1 MAPAAIRMALIE
13 GEDAD
18 GPIIEEDSFRL
29 GQDSAAV
36 DPTDRVIA
44 AILGTRE
51 GAQDAGLR
59 LSSVGVT
66 VTDEIQ
72 FARLRDA
79 LSTHKI
85 ENVMLVSG
93 FLAAAAL
100 GQAVGAA
107 MGYQRTAVL
116 FVEPDTATLAVVH
129 SDDGSV
135 WNVRRQLLSEDDN
148 AAVGEVVD
156 MVAATEAMDTRP
168 DGVYVV
174 GTGVDVGLIKSV
186 LDQATTLPVNVPEEQ
201 EMALARGAALA
212 SGNAP
217 LFASTTAALAYAQDP
232 DPGVDQRVADA
243 GLAYSAVA
251 EEQSDADETD
261 SDVKGKRKSS
271 LLVGSSL
278 ALTAIV
284 AVVAL
289 QIALAIDIRPT
300 VALEPRP
307 NENRLI
313 EPSPAPAAPPVAAP
327 QPKLDVPVPTA
338 APQVVPQL
346 PAPPPAASVPQAPA
360 APVLP
365 APAAPVLP
373 AAPAAPQLPEVAPAA
388 PEPVINVPQ
397 IVPVPIPVPGVQVPG
412 PNALLRPPAVQAPVP
427 RQEPQL
433 PVSPPQILPVPQVPV
448 PKPPNSGPRPG
459 RGSGNDGVPG
469 IGIPGLTPGRGDGP
483 ARGPGGIPGLNPGRN
498 PGLNPGD
505 GPGRSRGGIPGL
517 SPGRG
522 PGGGPG
528 GIPGLNPGG
537 GGKGPLGGG
546 GIPGLSPGGGGK
558 GPAGGG
564 IPGIGSGSGKGP
576 FGGGGGGGGGFGGGK
591 GPLGG
596 GKGPFGG
603 GGGGFPGRR

>member
-18 GPIIEEDSFRL
+18 GPIIEEDGFRF

-36 DPTDRVIA
+36 DPTERVIA

-51 GAQDAGLR
+51 GAQEAGLR

-66 VTDEIQ
+66 WTDEIQ
-72 FARLRDA
+72 AAALRDA

-116 FVEPDTATLAVVH
+116 FVEPDTATLAVVQ
-129 SDDGSV
+129 SDDGSA
-135 WNVRRQLLSEDDN
+135 WNVRKQLLSEDDN
-148 AAVGEVVD
+148 AAMAEVVG

-168 DGVYVV
+168 NGVYVV

-186 LDQATTLPVNVPEEQ
+186 LDEATTLPVNVPEEQ

-217 LFASTTAALAYAQDP
+217 LFASTTTALAYAQDP
-232 DPGVDQRVADA
+232 DPGVDLLAEDG
-243 GLAYSAVA
+243 GLAYSAVGDDPV
-251 EEQSDADETD
+251 DADEAPGE
-261 SDVKGKRKSS
+261 VKGKHRSG
-271 LLVGSSL
+271 LLIGSAL
-278 ALTAIV
+278 ALIAIV

-313 EPSPAPAAPPVAAP
+313 EPSPPAAAPPVAAP
-327 QPKLDVPVPTA
+327 QPKLDVPVPQA
-338 APQVVPQL
+338 APQGGGPQL

-365 APAAPVLP
+365 AV
-373 AAPAAPQLPEVAPAA
+373 PAAPQLPAPAPAA
-388 PEPVINVPQ
+388 PEPAAVPP
-397 IVPVPIPVPGVQVPG
+397 IVPVPIIVPPVQIPN
-412 PNALLRPPAVQAPVP
+412 PNAIIRPPAVQAPAP

-433 PVSPPQILPVPQVPV
+433 PVSPPKIRPVPQAPV

-459 RGSGNDGVPG
+459 GPGNDGIPG
-469 IGIPGLTPGRGDGP
+469 IGI
-483 ARGPGGIPGLNPGRN
+483 

-505 GPGRSRGGIPGL
+505 GPGRGPGGIPGIPGL
-517 SPGRG
+517 SPGNGPGRG
-522 PGGGPG
+522 PGGV
-528 GIPGLNPGG
+528 PGLSPGRSSGG
-537 GGKGPLGGG
+537 GPG

-558 GPAGGG
+558 GPFGGGG
-564 IPGIGSGSGKGP
+564 IPGLSP
-576 FGGGGGGGGGFGGGK
+576 GGGGGK
-591 GPLGG
+591 GPFSGGKGG

-603 GGGGFPGRR
+603 GGFPGFPGRR